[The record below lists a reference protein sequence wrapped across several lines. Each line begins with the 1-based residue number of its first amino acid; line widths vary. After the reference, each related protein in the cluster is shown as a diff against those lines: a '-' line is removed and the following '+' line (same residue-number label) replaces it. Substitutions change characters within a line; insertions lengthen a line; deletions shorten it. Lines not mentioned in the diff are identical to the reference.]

1 MGYARI
7 FNVNLTHIFRNWPMA
22 QSSPVDLYILLFGG
36 TIAMMLLAS
45 GVVGFILLYQRRI
58 IRQDLAFK
66 EAEAKHQRELY
77 HGTLEAIETER
88 KRLARDLHDE
98 VGASLSALRLLVG
111 QIHLNPSENNII
123 DNISS
128 KSKILIDNTIDNV
141 RRISNDLLPQGLEEF
156 GLAYSVEG
164 LCEKTMELA
173 EITIF
178 LKADNLPPVDNKI
191 SLVVYRLIQELL
203 NNAVK
208 HSEAETV
215 LLTLKIDNNTLEIE
229 YKDNGKGFD
238 FAEAYQK
245 RSLGL
250 KNIETRT
257 KMLNGTTK
265 FETRPNE
272 GLKLDI
278 SIPLT

>member
-1 MGYARI
+1 
-7 FNVNLTHIFRNWPMA
+7 MA

-111 QIHLNPSENNII
+111 QIHINPSENNII

-229 YKDNGKGFD
+229 YKYNGKGFD

>member
-1 MGYARI
+1 
-7 FNVNLTHIFRNWPMA
+7 MA
-22 QSSPVDLYILLFGG
+22 QSSSLDLYVLLFGG

-111 QIHLNPSENNII
+111 QMQQNPSENNII
-123 DNISS
+123 ENISA
-128 KSKILIDNTIDNV
+128 KSKTLIDNTIDNV

-164 LCEKTMELA
+164 LCEKTMELS
-173 EITIF
+173 EINIY
-178 LKADNLPPVDNKI
+178 LKADNLAPINTKK

-208 HSEAETV
+208 HSEAENVHLSLIT
-215 LLTLKIDNNTLEIE
+215 DNNTLEIE

-238 FAEAYQK
+238 FEEAYQK

-257 KMLNGTTK
+257 KMINGTTK
-265 FETRPNE
+265 FETQPNE
-272 GLKLDI
+272 GLKLNV
-278 SIPLT
+278 SIPLN

>member
-1 MGYARI
+1 
-7 FNVNLTHIFRNWPMA
+7 MA
-22 QSSPVDLYILLFGG
+22 HSSPLDLYVLLFGG

-66 EAEAKHQRELY
+66 EAETKHQRELY

-111 QIHLNPSENNII
+111 QMQQNSTEESNIET
-123 DNISS
+123 IST
-128 KSKILIDNTIDNV
+128 KSKILIDSTIDNV

-164 LCEKTMELA
+164 LCEKTMELSDINIHLKVDILI
-173 EITIF
+173 EIDT
-178 LKADNLPPVDNKI
+178 KR
-191 SLVVYRLIQELL
+191 SLIVYRLIQELL

-208 HSEAETV
+208 HSEAESV
-215 LLTLKIDNNTLEIE
+215 HLNLKTGDKTLEIE

-257 KMLNGTTK
+257 KMINGITK
-265 FETRPNE
+265 FETQPNE
-272 GLKLDI
+272 GLKLNV
-278 SIPLT
+278 SIPLN

>member
-111 QIHLNPSENNII
+111 QIHINPSENNII

>member
-1 MGYARI
+1 
-7 FNVNLTHIFRNWPMA
+7 MA
-22 QSSPVDLYILLFGG
+22 ESSPLDLYVLLFGG
-36 TIAMMLLAS
+36 TIAMLLLAA

-66 EAEAKHQRELY
+66 EAEAKYQQELY
-77 HGTLEAIETER
+77 HGTLDAIESER

-98 VGASLSALRLLVG
+98 VGAALSTLRLLVG
-111 QIHLNPSENNII
+111 QMQQQPIEIDII
-123 DNISS
+123 ETTSNKCKDV
-128 KSKILIDNTIDNV
+128 IDSTIDNV

-156 GLAYSVEG
+156 GLSYAIEG
-164 LCEKTMELA
+164 LCEKTMEISDINIALRFTK
-173 EITIF
+173 I
-178 LKADNLPPVDNKI
+178 DNISNKI
-191 SLVVYRLIQELL
+191 NLIIYRLIQELL

-208 HSEAETV
+208 HSEATMITLHLSKNQQTLD
-215 LLTLKIDNNTLEIE
+215 LLYTH
-229 YKDNGKGFD
+229 NGKGFNFSD
-238 FAEAYQK
+238 AYKK

-257 KMLNGTTK
+257 KMINGIIK

-278 SIPLT
+278 SIPLD

>member
-1 MGYARI
+1 
-7 FNVNLTHIFRNWPMA
+7 MA
-22 QSSPVDLYILLFGG
+22 QSSPVELYVLLFGG
-36 TIAMMLLAS
+36 TIAMILLAS

-77 HGTLEAIETER
+77 QGTLEAIETER

-111 QIHLNPSENNII
+111 QIQQDTSKNDVIGSIG
-123 DNISS
+123 S
-128 KSKILIDNTIDNV
+128 KSKLLIDNTIENV

-156 GLAYSVEG
+156 GLGYSVEG
-164 LCEKTMELA
+164 LCEKTMELSD
-173 EITIF
+173 IIIY
-178 LKADNLPPVDNKI
+178 LKADNLTTIDTKK

-208 HSEAETV
+208 HSEAESV
-215 LLTLKIDNNTLEIE
+215 SITLKTDNNLLEIE
-229 YKDNGKGFD
+229 YKDDGKGFV
-238 FAEAYQK
+238 FEEAYQK

-265 FETRPNE
+265 FETQPNE
-272 GLKLDI
+272 GLKLNV
-278 SIPLT
+278 SIPLN

>member
-1 MGYARI
+1 
-7 FNVNLTHIFRNWPMA
+7 MA
-22 QSSPVDLYILLFGG
+22 QSSPLDLYILLFGG

-45 GVVGFILLYQRRI
+45 GVIGFILLYQRRI
-58 IRQDLAFK
+58 IRQDLTFK

-77 HGTLEAIETER
+77 QGTLEAIETER

-98 VGASLSALRLLVG
+98 VGAALSALRLLVG
-111 QIHLNPSENNII
+111 QIQQNPTEQINIET
-123 DNISS
+123 ISN
-128 KSKILIDNTIDNV
+128 KSKTLIDNTIDNV

-173 EITIF
+173 DIDIY
-178 LKADNLPPVDNKI
+178 LKVENLMPVDPKI
-191 SLVVYRLIQELL
+191 NLIVYRLIQELL

-208 HSEAETV
+208 HSEAESV
-215 LLTLKIDNNTLEIE
+215 HLHLKTDNNTLEIE
-229 YKDNGKGFD
+229 YKDNGQGFD
-238 FAEAYQK
+238 FEKAYLK

-257 KMLNGTTK
+257 KMIGGTTK
-265 FETRPNE
+265 FETKLNE
-272 GLKLDI
+272 GLKLHV
-278 SIPLT
+278 SIPLN